1 MTKEEFVKEVVVF
14 GDKMY
19 RIAFRLLENS
29 ESAKDVL
36 QESFLK
42 LWEKRNEISKYR
54 NVEAY
59 VITVIK
65 NKCLD
70 KLRLIK
76 QTVDISS
83 LSAET
88 RKTESNYDY
97 QESTNEI
104 KKIIQKLSKQQQSI
118 IELRDI
124 EGFSYEEIADLLD
137 LSVNNV
143 RVNLSYARKKIK
155 EELEKIYNYG
165 LSQH

>member
-59 VITVIK
+59 VVTVIK

-70 KLRLIK
+70 KLRLVK
-76 QTVDISS
+76 QTVDISC
-83 LSAET
+83 LNAGT
-88 RKTESNYDY
+88 NKLESDYDN
-97 QESTNEI
+97 QESVKEI
-104 KKIIQKLSKQQQSI
+104 KKIIQNLSKQQRLI

-124 EGFSYEEIADLLD
+124 EGYTYDEIAELLD
-137 LSVNNV
+137 MSVNNV